1 MSKYEYQFNFP
12 ENINIDL
19 TSYKAV
25 RVRYG
30 TRVYKV
36 DVEKFLEEFGTLVEI
51 INDQEVVNIIATFF
65 MPLLSAKL
73 L

>member
-51 INDQEVVNIIATFF
+51 IND
-65 MPLLSAKL
+65 
-73 L
+73 